1 MRVGITLDESN
12 GLESQVSAHFG
23 QCAYF
28 MLVEIENNK
37 IKSYNIIANKMA
49 HGGGGCPAVGEMI
62 KYKIDYIISGGMGP
76 GAQMKFEDA
85 GVKVFGFNGKA
96 KDAIEKL
103 IKNELKKLESCEHH
117 GEHHDHKNNY

>member
-1 MRVGITLDESN
+1 MRIGITLNENN
-12 GLESQVSAHFG
+12 GLESQVSMHFG

-28 MLVEIENNK
+28 MVAEIEGNK
-37 IKSYNIIANKMA
+37 IKSHNIIDNKMA

-62 KYKIDYIISGGMGP
+62 KHKIDCIISGGMGP

-85 GVKVFGFNGKA
+85 GVKVFGFSGKA

-103 IKNELKKLESCEHH
+103 IKNELKNLELC
-117 GEHHDHKNNY
+117 EHHDHEHNH